1 MRKYRILIEERE
13 SGHKYYMPQ
22 TKVWF
27 FWISLRRD
35 YVTSKSMAEGII
47 FSHKAYRH
55 HSKVKSVKVE
65 EA

>member
-13 SGHKYYMPQ
+13 SGQKYYMPQ

-27 FWISLRRD
+27 FWKPLRRE
-35 YVTSKSMAEGII
+35 YVTSRSTADGII
-47 FSHKAYRH
+47 ASHKSYLQ
-55 HSKVKSVKVE
+55 HSKVKSIKVR